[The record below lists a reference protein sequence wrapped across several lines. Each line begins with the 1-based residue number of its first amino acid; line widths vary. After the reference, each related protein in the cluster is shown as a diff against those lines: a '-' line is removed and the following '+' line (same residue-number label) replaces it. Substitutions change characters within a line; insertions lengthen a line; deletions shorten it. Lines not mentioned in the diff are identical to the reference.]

1 MTARTV
7 AKLAWSVPVFLLALT
22 VHQAYTAVQL
32 KKTID
37 QGTLTWA
44 EVTRYERSDRKDV
57 TEVELDLVVHLP
69 DGSQF
74 EREKLTLPYSIGHRV
89 EADTLEV
96 MVLQGAAQEIVI
108 KDIGDTQV
116 RIAWSNMAMSFIAL
130 VMAFSGVF
138 FWNRMMPSPEVT
150 PASV

>member
-32 KKTID
+32 KKTMD

-57 TEVELDLVVHLP
+57 TEVELDLIVHLP

-138 FWNRMMPSPEVT
+138 AWNRMMRNPAVT
-150 PASV
+150 PDSV